1 MKILDKIL
9 EFKRTPYIIAGVI
22 FLSSLVVLSCFKSAE
37 TQLTTLNYAAS
48 LSRAMSKSSDDLT
61 NYARYFVT
69 TKNEQWRTEFNN
81 VLKVRNGETP
91 DEKGIVKSFK
101 DRVKEV
107 PFLQSELDKLL
118 KAEQLSNNLAK
129 LEVEAFAWID
139 KGKPETNYDIQNHH
153 YTAAQMA
160 MFGDDYKKYKKEIV
174 ATTDEFYTSVVN
186 RLQSE
191 YLSYMSA
198 AWTMIIVINLSL
210 ILLVMVIKHKDIAVA
225 PKRTVRKKPAAK
237 KVVRQ
242 VNKKP
247 ATKKVVRQV
256 NKVIK

>member
-9 EFKRTPYIIAGVI
+9 EFKRTPYVIAGVI

-37 TQLTTLNYAAS
+37 TQLTTLNHAAS
-48 LSRAMSKSSDDLT
+48 LTRTMAKSSDDLT
-61 NYARYFVT
+61 NYARFFVT

-81 VLKVRNGETP
+81 VLKIRNGELA
-91 DEKGIVKSFK
+91 DEKGITKSFK

-107 PFLQSELDKLL
+107 PFSQTELDQLL

-139 KGKPETNYDIQNHH
+139 KGKPELNFDIMMHH
-153 YTAAQMA
+153 YTEAQML

-174 ATTDEFYTSVVN
+174 DTTNQFYIMVIN
-186 RLQSE
+186 RLQAE
-191 YLSYMSA
+191 YMFYMTA

-210 ILLVMVIKHKDIAVA
+210 ILLVMVIKHKEVVD
-225 PKRTVRKKPAAK
+225 KKP
-237 KVVRQ
+237 VR
-242 VNKKP
+242 
-247 ATKKVVRQV
+247 
-256 NKVIK
+256 KVIKKLPVKKPVVKKIIKENK

>member
-9 EFKRTPYIIAGVI
+9 EFKRTPYVIAGVI

-37 TQLTTLNYAAS
+37 TQLTTLNHAAS
-48 LSRAMSKSSDDLT
+48 LSRTMSKSSDDLT

-81 VLKVRNGETP
+81 VLKIRKGEIA
-91 DEKGIVKSFK
+91 DDKGITKSFK

-118 KAEQLSNNLAK
+118 KAEELSNNLAK

-139 KGKPETNYDIQNHH
+139 KGKPEINFEVQMHH
-153 YTAAQMA
+153 YMEAQML

-174 ATTDEFYTSVVN
+174 DTTDEFYTMVVN
-186 RLQSE
+186 RLKSQ
-191 YLSYMSA
+191 YLFYMTA
-198 AWTMIIVINLSL
+198 AWVMIIVINLSL
-210 ILLVMVIKHKDIAVA
+210 ILLVMVIKHKEIVDKK
-225 PKRTVRKKPAAK
+225 PTRTVAKKIPVRKPAIK
-237 KVVRQ
+237 
-242 VNKKP
+242 
-247 ATKKVVRQV
+247 
-256 NKVIK
+256 KVIKEINK

>member
-9 EFKRTPYIIAGVI
+9 EFKKTPYIIAGVI

-37 TQLTTLNYAAS
+37 TQLNTLNHAAS
-48 LSRAMSKSSDDLT
+48 LSRAMAKSSDDLT

-69 TKNEQWRTEFNN
+69 TKDEQWRSEFNN
-81 VLKVRNGETP
+81 TLKIRNGEVSDDT
-91 DEKGIVKSFK
+91 GITKSFK

-139 KGKPETNYDIQNHH
+139 KGKPESNYDLQTHH

-174 ATTDEFYTSVVN
+174 STTDEFYNMVVN
-186 RLQSE
+186 RLRSE
-191 YLSYMSA
+191 YLFYMSA

-210 ILLVMVIKHKDIAVA
+210 ILLVMVINHKDITVA
-225 PKRTVRKKPAAK
+225 PKRTVRKKPAPK

-242 VNKKP
+242 VNKTSK
-247 ATKKVVRQV
+247 
-256 NKVIK
+256 

>member
-22 FLSSLVVLSCFKSAE
+22 FISSLVVLSCFKSAE
-37 TQLTTLNYAAS
+37 TQLTTLNHAVS
-48 LSRAMSKSSDDLT
+48 LSRTMAKSSDDLT

-81 VLKVRNGETP
+81 VLKVRNGETS
-91 DEKGIVKSFK
+91 DEKGITKSFK

-139 KGKPETNYDIQNHH
+139 KGKPETNFDIQTHH
-153 YTAAQMA
+153 YTAAQIL

-174 ATTDEFYTSVVN
+174 STTDEFYISVVN
-186 RLQSE
+186 RLQAE
-191 YLSYMSA
+191 YLFYMKAS
-198 AWTMIIVINLSL
+198 WIMIVVINLSL
-210 ILLVMVIKHKDIAVA
+210 ILLVMFIKHKETIIKKPTRVIRKKT
-225 PKRTVRKKPAAK
+225 PIKKPAVN
-237 KVVRQ
+237 KVVR
-242 VNKKP
+242 
-247 ATKKVVRQV
+247 
-256 NKVIK
+256 KVIKK